1 MESHFETSCWGHGE
15 FNEDF
20 IAAMQKSL
28 QNDKVINN
36 ILKKFDRYVSKWFD
50 FIDISFLPDD
60 MKVAYKELIAGR
72 IGKLH

>member
-1 MESHFETSCWGHGE
+1 MRLLVGGHGE

-36 ILKKFDRYVSKWFD
+36 ILKKFDRHVSKWFD